1 METSE
6 CAKSV
11 RLLEAFDDGELDAVT
26 SFAVQQ
32 HLESCAHCRARHAW
46 ASEVRAS
53 LGRLRASEPAAA
65 PALHARIHRD
75 LARSRWRT
83 LSATVAATAALVLA
97 GFIGFTLWSRS
108 HATVAM
114 EFAHNHHESLAR
126 PDAVKFA
133 SNDPL
138 AAETWLRERLPFA
151 VEVPRRA
158 PPGYHLA
165 GARLCEVG
173 GRTVGYLQYAAR
185 DRGTLSLFVGRR
197 GEHHLAELAP
207 VDGDD
212 AAAVRR
218 GECDGAT
225 VVTWDAGDV
234 TYVGVGDLAEEPL
247 LAFARQEGLPQ

>member
-1 METSE
+1 MLFTRVDLSNDFTK
-6 CAKSV
+6 AQS
-11 RLLEAFDDGELDAVT
+11 
-26 SFAVQQ
+26 
-32 HLESCAHCRARHAW
+32 
-46 ASEVRAS
+46 
-53 LGRLRASEPAAA
+53 
-65 PALHARIHRD
+65 AL
-75 LARSRWRT
+75 
-83 LSATVAATAALVLA
+83 LA
-97 GFIGFTLWSRS
+97 GFIGFTLWSRL

-114 EFAHNHHESLAR
+114 EFARNHHQSLAR

-133 SNDPL
+133 SKDPL

-173 GRTVGYLQYAAR
+173 GRTVGYLHYAAR

-197 GEHHLAELAP
+197 GEHLLAELAP

-212 AAAVRR
+212 AAAVRC

-225 VVTWDAGDV
+225 VVTRSVGDV

-247 LAFARQEGLPQ
+247 LAFARQEGLP